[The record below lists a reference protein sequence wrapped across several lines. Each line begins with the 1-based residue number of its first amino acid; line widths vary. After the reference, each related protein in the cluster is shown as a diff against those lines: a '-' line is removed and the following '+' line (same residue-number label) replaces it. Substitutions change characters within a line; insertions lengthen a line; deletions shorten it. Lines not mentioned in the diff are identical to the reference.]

1 MVTKQAAK
9 KAALVQRQSKV
20 PLALRAPFSHQ
31 RSPYKAQGAQ
41 RMSISRS
48 PSLRRESRRPRPTS
62 RSRSPQ
68 QLHHQGWSDSPS
80 DSRGRR
86 MSPLSPPQPL
96 SHDPSLSPSPSP
108 RVVGRKR
115 SRSPKRSHSPS
126 EPFVKAQKV
135 SEGGGRPKASDYDEV
150 AKEVILHATAI
161 YRCLV
166 STSNAFPTPS
176 EEGEMIKA
184 AWNRANDETLQEVP
198 IALTP
203 VIAKVVSRI

>member
-1 MVTKQAAK
+1 
-9 KAALVQRQSKV
+9 
-20 PLALRAPFSHQ
+20 
-31 RSPYKAQGAQ
+31 
-41 RMSISRS
+41 
-48 PSLRRESRRPRPTS
+48 
-62 RSRSPQ
+62 
-68 QLHHQGWSDSPS
+68 
-80 DSRGRR
+80 

-96 SHDPSLSPSPSP
+96 SHDPSLSPSSSP
-108 RVVGRKR
+108 RVVGR
-115 SRSPKRSHSPS
+115 KRSHSPS